1 MSKKYKKSV
10 YLGIVVNRDF
20 KVMAMSNLLYD
31 PSVKPRI
38 GHVKTD
44 RYMEFDYD
52 QFVKKGYA
60 YTDDKG
66 VVVKNHD
73 DVRATVL
80 DTFGRQAFNSFIA
93 SIVRNIDLEHDL
105 NWWTLTGQMVV
116 DVAMKSLERTG
127 QKLCKEELKTDGLC
141 RIDKFTINRDDND

>member
-10 YLGIVVNRDF
+10 YFGIVLDSDCRV
-20 KVMAMSNLLYD
+20 VAMSNLLYD
-31 PSVKPRI
+31 PSARPRI

-44 RYMEFDYD
+44 KYMEFDYD
-52 QFVKKGYA
+52 KFVKKGYA
-60 YTDDKG
+60 YTNDKY
-66 VVVKNHD
+66 VVVKNHN
-73 DVRATVL
+73 DVLTTVC
-80 DTFGRQAFNSFIA
+80 DAFGRQGMNSFIA

-116 DVAMKSLERTG
+116 DVAMKSLERTS

-141 RIDKFTINRDDND
+141 RLDKFTINRDKND